1 VEVDLVIDDAG
12 KVNSVK
18 LVNKAD
24 DGPIGDSVLTAS
36 AGWKFIP
43 AIRHGQ
49 AVASRILLTVSPL
62 Q

>member
-1 VEVDLVIDDAG
+1 MDLVIDDAG

-24 DGPIGDSVLTAS
+24 IGPMGDTVLA
-36 AGWKFIP
+36 AAEEWKFIP
-43 AIRHGQ
+43 AIKHGQ
-49 AVASRILLTVSPL
+49 AVASRILLTVSPF